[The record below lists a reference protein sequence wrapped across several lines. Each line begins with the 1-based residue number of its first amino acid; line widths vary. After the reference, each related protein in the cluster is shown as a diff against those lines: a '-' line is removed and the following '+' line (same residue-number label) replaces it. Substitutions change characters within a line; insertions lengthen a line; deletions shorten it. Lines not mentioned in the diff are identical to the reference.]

1 MHKRKSSLLY
11 GALGKINMLLDMPW
25 LCALHIPVLIN
36 KACTITIIKSFATH
50 LPGRQVLT
58 SLTGRRAVVQ
68 RVALG
73 VRWHTVG
80 RGAKHW
86 QLRGRTFCSTKK
98 VETSELLMR
107 FSC

>member
-25 LCALHIPVLIN
+25 LCALHVPVLIN
-36 KACTITIIKSFATH
+36 KACTITISKSFATH

-58 SLTGRRAVVQ
+58 SLTGRRTVVQ

-73 VRWHTVG
+73 GQMAQWGQRSQG
-80 RGAKHW
+80 LAAQG
-86 QLRGRTFCSTKK
+86 QD
-98 VETSELLMR
+98 LLQH
-107 FSC
+107 

>member
-11 GALGKINMLLDMPW
+11 GASVKINMLLDMPW

-36 KACTITIIKSFATH
+36 KACIVTITKSFTTH

-73 VRWHTVG
+73 DQM
-80 RGAKHW
+80 AHW
-86 QLRGRTFCSTKK
+86 GQRSQALAAQGQDR
-98 VETSELLMR
+98 LQH
-107 FSC
+107 